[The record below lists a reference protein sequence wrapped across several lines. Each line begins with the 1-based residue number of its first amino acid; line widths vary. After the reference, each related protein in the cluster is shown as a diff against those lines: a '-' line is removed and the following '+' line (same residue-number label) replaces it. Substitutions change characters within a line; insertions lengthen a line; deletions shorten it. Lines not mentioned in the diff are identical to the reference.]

1 LAETAVATQVD
12 SQAAGPEISVTRKT
26 RLFGLVILLAVS
38 ISSSLFNST
47 LSFLSAEPAGSDHDL
62 AYVRLLLKQV
72 ASLGLL
78 VYILQRNRQ
87 ELSDIGFELR
97 SSDLI
102 HGGFLIIAGWIAF
115 GVPRGIAISVYNLVV
130 GHAPSTY
137 VSSLGSTSLTI
148 GVIVALVNPFFEELV
163 VRAFLISEVIFLTG
177 SVTLA
182 VALSVVL
189 QSAYHLYQGVP
200 NAIAHGCVFLM
211 FSLYYVRT
219 GRTWPI
225 VIAHM
230 YRDMAPVLYYHS
242 HHIR

>member
-1 LAETAVATQVD
+1 MAETGVATQVA
-12 SQAAGPEISVTRKT
+12 SEAAGPQVSVAKKA

-47 LSFLSAEPAGSDHDL
+47 VSLLTTGPVGSDHDL
-62 AYVRLLLKQV
+62 GYVRLLLKQV

-87 ELSDIGFELR
+87 TLSDIGFELK
-97 SSDLI
+97 SSDLM
-102 HGGFLIIAGWIAF
+102 HGGFLIIAAWLTF
-115 GVPRGIAISVYNLVV
+115 GIPRGIAVSLYTLVL
-130 GHAPSTY
+130 GHAPSAY
-137 VSSLGSTSLTI
+137 VSSLGSTSLAI
-148 GVIVALVNPFFEELV
+148 GVIVALVNPFFEELI

-177 SVTLA
+177 STTLA
-182 VALSVVL
+182 VALSVML

-200 NAIAHGCVFLM
+200 NAIGHGCVFLL
-211 FSLYYVRT
+211 FSLYYVST
-219 GRTWPI
+219 GRAWPI